1 MSNSVT
7 PPCPRPVAWHLTAR
21 LPGRQLVLT
30 AMRGLSTEHRQV
42 LLECYLHGASVA
54 DAAETL
60 GVPPGTIKART
71 HYALHALR
79 QAIDGMGGVA

>member
-1 MSNSVT
+1 
-7 PPCPRPVAWHLTAR
+7 
-21 LPGRQLVLT
+21 
-30 AMRGLSTEHRQV
+30 
-42 LLECYLHGASVA
+42 VA

-79 QAIDGMGGVA
+79 QAIDEMKGVA